1 MEETTLFFLSVCVI
15 IVTHLW
21 LPAIHDR
28 EEEKGTRDDEE
39 RGRGEEGGGGGLEWG
54 EMSLGAAG
62 VLVSEKREEDKEER
76 KNKRA
81 C

>member
-1 MEETTLFFLSVCVI
+1 M
-15 IVTHLW
+15 
-21 LPAIHDR
+21 
-28 EEEKGTRDDEE
+28 E
-39 RGRGEEGGGGGLEWG
+39 RGETSLE
-54 EMSLGAAG
+54 AAG